1 MRNKIIDEVISEIID
16 SSKQP
21 EEFKRAFKQ
30 YIRNKFDGNASDNDL
45 KTVLNM
51 IEDSEVNAP

>member
-1 MRNKIIDEVISEIID
+1 MRNKIIDEVISEVVNNIN
-16 SSKQP
+16 QP

>member
-16 SSKQP
+16 SSKQS

-51 IEDSEVNAP
+51 IEDLEVNAP

>member
-1 MRNKIIDEVISEIID
+1 MRNKIIDEVISEVVNSIN
-16 SSKQP
+16 QP